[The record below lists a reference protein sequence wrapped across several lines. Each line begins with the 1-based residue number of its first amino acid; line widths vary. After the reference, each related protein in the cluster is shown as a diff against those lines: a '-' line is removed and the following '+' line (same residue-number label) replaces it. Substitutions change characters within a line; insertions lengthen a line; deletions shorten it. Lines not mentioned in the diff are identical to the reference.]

1 MRPLKYELQRGHN
14 KLAIP
19 GGLCGHHFAFQYEK
33 RGIRTLSLP
42 RLWTNVRE
50 EHPDEC
56 VSIYVAGTGEEIPE
70 GVLSYLGTAVNTDA
84 TYVLHAY
91 LMQE

>member
-33 RGIRTLSLP
+33 RGIHTLSLP
-42 RLWTNVRE
+42 RLWTNVSEELRE
-50 EHPDEC
+50 QE
-56 VSIYVAGTGEEIPE
+56 VSIYVAGTGEEVPK
-70 GVLSYLGTAVNTDA
+70 GVLSYLGTAVNTKA